1 VTGPKIAACLIVKD
15 AAQTIEQCLASIRPF
30 VDGVFVYDT
39 GSTDGTLK
47 VLKKLAAHPSM
58 LVSEGQ
64 IVCPSKYEPGDPAAK
79 LAEGEQ
85 LIPLAP
91 ITVEQGEWRDDFAW
105 AREQSFAMPDDSYDW
120 VMWLDDDDAVQGAQW
135 LRQMAATAHPD
146 LDGFI
151 FQYDYARDENGACVC
166 VLWRE
171 RLLRRAAGYVWR
183 EPIHEVLVPP
193 DGRPSRLAVIPP
205 EQVKYVHRRDL
216 APPDRYAPDRNLR
229 ILTAKAQAAH
239 DAGEPVDPR
248 TLAYLGTEH
257 MAKGDWPTAA
267 NYLQAYVEHPGAGWG
282 DERAQVHHK
291 LATCLRAMGNVK
303 ASIHVELESVKERC
317 DWAENY
323 IGLAQAY
330 GAMGDWKSRG
340 LVRRADAEGEDAAV
354 AADPEP
360 ARVHARAAARPR
372 RGARP
377 PGPVPGGPAALG
389 QAMQT
394 APLNGMAREHAA
406 RIETM
411 IGENEIVGAGAEAAR
426 GARPARREPEGAP
439 ADGGGA
445 VHRRGAPEIVKAK
458 GRSAA
463 DGRPLPAAGR
473 VPPLVRRGA
482 EGVDRRRRD
491 RPERRRLHPARRP
504 RPRPVPGVR
513 GGARPQAAR
522 PRPRRE
528 RHVARLLPLG
538 ERRDRLRRR
547 RAELAVDREG
557 PEAHRDVRRAGRAT
571 CRATSTTRAMLLATP
586 EIPAITDD
594 RHRARRPRP
603 RYDLVLLF
611 EVLEHVPDMN
621 RTFEVLESLCEPR
634 RPGVHQRRR
643 TARTSAA

>member
-39 GSTDGTLK
+39 GSTDDTLGVLERLNDQHVYAKDGTF
-47 VLKKLAAHPSM
+47 VEPQDARPEKLEEAGIID
-58 LVSEGQ
+58 V
-64 IVCPSKYEPGDPAAK
+64 
-79 LAEGEQ
+79 
-85 LIPLAP
+85 PLAP

-105 AREQSFAMPDDSYDW
+105 AREQSWAMPDDSYDW

-146 LDGFI
+146 LDGYI

-193 DGRPSRLAVIPP
+193 DGRPSRLAVVPP

-303 ASIHVELESVKERC
+303 AAIHVELESVKERC

-330 GAMGDWKSRG
+330 GAMGDWKSAG
-340 LVRRADAEGEDAAV
+340 WYAELTLKAKMPQSPLILNPLEFTLVPLLVLGEAHAHQGQY
-354 AADPEP
+354 PE
-360 ARVHARAAARPR
+360 AR
-372 RGARP
+372 
-377 PGPVPGGPAALG
+377 AALG

-394 APLNGMAREHAA
+394 APLNGMARDHAA

-411 IGENEIVGAGAEAAR
+411 IGENEIVGAVLKLREVLVRHDENLKAHDLMEAVPYIVEER
-426 GARPARREPEGAP
+426 
-439 ADGGGA
+439 
-445 VHRRGAPEIVKAK
+445 PEIVKARADQRLMVDHYLRPDEYRRWYAEEPKESTVDDEIVPNVGDYIPRAARVLDLCRAFEEEHGRKPRVLDLGANDMWLACYLWVNGEIVCDGVELNSQSIEK
-458 GRSAA
+458 GRKRL
-463 DGRPLPAAGR
+463 DHF
-473 VPPLVRRGA
+473 GA
-482 EGVDRRRRD
+482 
-491 RPERRRLHPARRP
+491 
-504 RPRPVPGVR
+504 PGVYVQ
-513 GGARPQAAR
+513 GDLHDA
-522 PRPRRE
+522 
-528 RHVARLLPLG
+528 ARLLTD
-538 ERRDRLRRR
+538 ERIGLPESF
-547 RAELAVDREG
+547 RA
-557 PEAHRDVRRAGRAT
+557 
-571 CRATSTTRAMLLATP
+571 
-586 EIPAITDD
+586 PA
-594 RHRARRPRP
+594 
-603 RYDLVLLF
+603 YDLVLLF

-621 RTFEVLESLCEPR
+621 RTFEVLESLCGPDGQVCIR
-634 RPGVHQRRR
+634 LR